1 MTQEAPN
8 SSPSYTGLVVGGLLI
23 SLCVFAVA
31 GFILYSS
38 ICPCD
43 RTPGG
48 FLFGERVEAPVSDW
62 SFANEVPLCQIQI
75 WAGIRPHSINL
86 NCMAAPDGKLYLSC
100 SFCASKYW
108 AGNVGPDEKGQLRL
122 NELVYPVLFKRV
134 LDSAEL
140 DRAWAARVAKLQLV
154 ADQLNPAP
162 PEDAVRPEDWWSFNI
177 VSAKL

>member
-86 NCMAAPDGKLYLSC
+86 NWWLSYNLLLTSLIQHPQRMPCALRTGGPSISSLRNFESIELGRQCGEEAKAGTEKAALVVKSNLDFLHLY
-100 SFCASKYW
+100 
-108 AGNVGPDEKGQLRL
+108 D
-122 NELVYPVLFKRV
+122 
-134 LDSAEL
+134 
-140 DRAWAARVAKLQLV
+140 
-154 ADQLNPAP
+154 
-162 PEDAVRPEDWWSFNI
+162 
-177 VSAKL
+177 VSIYAIRYVQQAIC

>member
-23 SLCVFAVA
+23 TLCVFAVA

-86 NCMAAPDGKLYLSC
+86 NCMAATDGNLYLSC
-100 SFCASKYW
+100 SSCSTKYW
-108 AGNVGPDEKGQLRL
+108 SNNVGPNESGHLRL
-122 NELVYPVLFKRV
+122 NGLVYPVLFKRV

-140 DRAWAARVAKLQLV
+140 DRAWSARVRKLQLV
-154 ADQLNPAP
+154 AGELNPAP
-162 PEDAVRPEDWWSFNI
+162 APNAPRPDDWWSFNI

>member
-1 MTQEAPN
+1 MTQETPHG
-8 SSPSYTGLVVGGLLI
+8 STSYAGLVIGGLLI
-23 SLCVFAVA
+23 FLCVFAVA

-48 FLFGERVEAPVSDW
+48 FLFGERVETPVSDW
-62 SFANEVPLCQIQI
+62 SFANEVSLCQVQV

-86 NCMAAPDGKLYLSC
+86 NCMAAADGKLYLSC

-108 AGNVGPDEKGQLRL
+108 AGNVGPDEKGRLRL
-122 NELVYPVLFKRV
+122 DGRVYPVLFKRV

-140 DRAWAARVAKLQLV
+140 DRAWAARVSKLQLV
-154 ADQLNPAP
+154 ADVLNPAP
-162 PEDAVRPEDWWSFNI
+162 ATDALRPDDWWSFNI
-177 VSAKL
+177 VSAQL